1 MSRSSKYP
9 WRRSLS
15 TATLIFSASAWRGE
29 RRERKIHPLRLVF
42 ENNEFHPSTQWL
54 IEAEDLEGGGVKTF
68 ALNTIHSWRPDDV

>member
-1 MSRSSKYP
+1 MTTRYVVIDY
-9 WRRSLS
+9 
-15 TATLIFSASAWRGE
+15 TNWRGE